1 VAPSF
6 LRLKGDDLNMVVAGI
21 DASTVATGICIMKDG
36 ELIYRTLIKI
46 SAYKEKDAEKR
57 IKMMLKGVCEIL
69 DQYELD
75 AIYMEKAICK
85 GGNVDVTIK
94 LAYLSGGMDLYCI
107 QRDIEFCNPLPS
119 AWRKVVGISQGR
131 GVKRETQKAEAIK
144 AVKDT
149 YGIDEGDDVAESILI
164 CRSAFDLPK
173 LNITEEDLWEA

>member
-1 VAPSF
+1 
-6 LRLKGDDLNMVVAGI
+6 MVVAGI
-21 DASTVATGICIMKDG
+21 DASTTATGVTLMRDG
-36 ELIYRTLIKI
+36 EIIYHTLIKI

-57 IKMMLKGVCEIL
+57 IKMMLKSICEIL

-75 AIYMEKAICK
+75 AVYMEKAICK

-107 QRDIEFCNPLPS
+107 QRDIEFHNPLPS

-144 AVKDT
+144 AVKDI
-149 YGIDEGDDVAESILI
+149 YGIDEGDDVAESVLI

-173 LNITEEDLWEA
+173 LNITEEDLWE